1 LKDKKM
7 KNMQKKSRNTPQ
19 NSTVDSAE
27 VAQFDK
33 LAGEWWDENGALR
46 PLHKLNPARI
56 GYLKAQICVQ
66 FRRDAESFT
75 PLTGLTLA
83 DIGCG
88 GGLVTEPMCRLGA
101 TVTGVDAAK
110 DNIKIAKQHAQSHG
124 LDIDYQATTVEA
136 LAQKKQQFDVVLA
149 LEIIEH
155 VSDPALFLESCAA
168 LVKKNG
174 LLIVSTL
181 NRTPKSFLLGIV
193 AAEYILRWVPAGTHQ
208 WQKFRKPSE
217 IALPLQSHGMTVGD
231 ISGLVYHPLIDQF
244 RIDKNDLAVNYFLT
258 AVKK

>member
-1 LKDKKM
+1 M
-7 KNMQKKSRNTPQ
+7 KNTRKKSQNTAK

-33 LAGEWWDENGALR
+33 LAGEWWDENGALK
-46 PLHKLNPARI
+46 PLHKLNPTRI
-56 GYLKAQICVQ
+56 GYLKAQICAQ
-66 FRRDAESFT
+66 FKRDADSFT

-101 TVTGVDAAK
+101 GVTGVDAAQ
-110 DNIKIAKQHAQSHG
+110 DNIKTARQHAQAHG
-124 LDIDYQATTVEA
+124 LKIDYQATTVEA
-136 LAQKKQQFDVVLA
+136 MAQKKQQFDVVLA

-155 VSDPALFLESCAA
+155 VADPALFLASCAA
-168 LVKKNG
+168 LVKKGG
-174 LLIVSTL
+174 LLVVSTL

-208 WQKFRKPSE
+208 WQKFMKPSE
-217 IALPLQSHGMTVGD
+217 IALPLQSHGMTVTD
-231 ISGLVYHPLIDQF
+231 ISGLVYQPIADQF
-244 RIDKNDLAVNYFLT
+244 RIDKNDLAVNYFLI